1 MHPAL
6 SVIVFSTLSGAGLG
20 TLMWLGVGLVPA
32 SAVTPLTLTGF
43 TLTVV
48 GLLASTLHLGRP
60 ERAWR
65 ALSQWRSS
73 WLSREGIVAV
83 LTLFSVAAYWFLEY
97 PRWLGWVLAVLS
109 LLTVFTTA
117 MIYAQLRSVQ
127 QWNSNWT
134 PAVFLFM
141 SVSSGGL
148 IVAPGIASGSGDELT
163 LVGLMLIAAWTAKVN
178 WWRRADNG
186 VEISD
191 AASATGLGEEGQVR
205 MLESPHSG
213 CNYLLSEMGFQVGR
227 KHAGKLRR
235 IAIILGG
242 VLPLLAIAMSQQF
255 PQADVYLLAMAVPV
269 HLLGV
274 LIERWLFFA
283 QARHA
288 VMSFYS

>member
-20 TLMWLGVGLVPA
+20 TLMWLGVGMVPA
-32 SAVTPLTLTGF
+32 SAVAPLTLIGF
-43 TLTVV
+43 ALTAV

-65 ALSQWRSS
+65 AFSQWRSS
-73 WLSREGIVAV
+73 WLSREGVVAV
-83 LTLFSVAAYWFLEY
+83 LTMASVVAWWFLSF

-127 QWNSNWT
+127 QWNTNWT

-141 SVSSGGL
+141 ALASGGL
-148 IVAPGIASGSGDELT
+148 IVGPGIVSVSGDLLT
-163 LVGLMLIAAWTAKVN
+163 LVGLVLIAAWTAKVN

-191 AASATGLGEEGQVR
+191 AASATGLGEKGQVR

-213 CNYLLSEMGFQVGR
+213 GNYLLSEMGFQIGR
-227 KHAGKLRR
+227 RHAGKLRR

-242 VLPLLAIAMSQQF
+242 VLPLLAIAMSLQF
-255 PQADVYLLAMAVPV
+255 PQADVYLLAMVVPV

-288 VMSFYS
+288 VMSYYS

>member
-20 TLMWLGVGLVPA
+20 TLMWLGVGMVPA

-43 TLTVV
+43 ALTVI

-97 PRWLGWVLAVLS
+97 PRWLGWVLAILS

-141 SVSSGGL
+141 SVASGGL

-163 LVGLMLIAAWTAKVN
+163 LVGLTLIAAWTAKVN

-186 VEISD
+186 AEISD

-213 CNYLLSEMGFQVGR
+213 GNYLLSEMGFQVGR

-255 PQADVYLLAMAVPV
+255 PQADVYLLAMAVPI

-288 VMSFYS
+288 VMSYYS

>member
-20 TLMWLGVGLVPA
+20 TLMWLGVGMVPA
-32 SAVTPLTLTGF
+32 SAVAPLTLIGF
-43 TLTVV
+43 ALTAV

-65 ALSQWRSS
+65 AFSQWRSS
-73 WLSREGIVAV
+73 WLSREGVVAV
-83 LTLFSVAAYWFLEY
+83 LTMASVVAWWFLGF

-127 QWNSNWT
+127 QWNTNWT

-141 SVSSGGL
+141 ALASGGL
-148 IVAPGIASGSGDELT
+148 IVGPGIVSVSGDLLT
-163 LVGLMLIAAWTAKVN
+163 LVGLVLIAAWTAKVN

-191 AASATGLGEEGQVR
+191 AASATGLGEKGQVR

-213 CNYLLSEMGFQVGR
+213 DNYCSAKWASGSVASMAANFDE
-227 KHAGKLRR
+227 LRSYS
-235 IAIILGG
+235 A
-242 VLPLLAIAMSQQF
+242 
-255 PQADVYLLAMAVPV
+255 VYC
-269 HLLGV
+269 
-274 LIERWLFFA
+274 R
-283 QARHA
+283 
-288 VMSFYS
+288 